1 MSNAL
6 AIAAATSALRN
17 LLRAGIHRL
26 DPALAGLEVTTEPLD
41 RARAGP
47 DRPRLNLFLYQTSLN
62 GAWRNMDIPRRG
74 PTGGPPS
81 PPLALNLYYL
91 LTAYGQEGDPSLA
104 EHRVLGAA
112 MSLLHD
118 HPLLG
123 RSELQALTSPLDTS
137 GLSEQVERLRIT
149 PQPLSSDDMSKL
161 WTAFATNYRVSTAY
175 EVSVVLIESTRRR
188 RSPLP
193 VLRRGQDDRG
203 VAVEVG
209 AAPVLDDIEPTA
221 LTLNR
226 PVRRLPSAEL
236 GGGVMLLGQSLA
248 GDAVQVVLSP
258 PRQRREVPD
267 PADGDPTPGPPLLQ
281 PALLLD
287 TQDDRILARLPDPG
301 NPASSTSP
309 AATWPAG
316 FYAATVL
323 TRWTGAPRERRS
335 NTLTFPLAP
344 TISVQPRT
352 ASAGTINLTV
362 TCVPLVQPW
371 QQVSLIF
378 GGRELPAP
386 ARPAA
391 TSTLAFTV
399 GAVQAGREYVV
410 RLRVDGIDSIPL
422 DRTSAIPSFA
432 PDQKVAVT

>member
-6 AIAAATSALRN
+6 AIAAATGALRD
-17 LLRAGIHRL
+17 LLRTGIHRL
-26 DPALAGLEVTTEPLD
+26 DPALTGLDVTTEPLD

-47 DRPRLNLFLYQTSLN
+47 DKPRLNLFLYQTSLN

-91 LTAYGQEGDPSLA
+91 LTAYGQENDPNLA

-118 HPLLG
+118 HPLLS
-123 RSELQALTSPLDTS
+123 RSELQALTSPLGSS

-161 WTAFATNYRVSTAY
+161 WTAFATNYRVSMAY

-193 VLRRGQDDRG
+193 VLRRGEDGKG
-203 VAVEVG
+203 VVVEVG
-209 AAPVLDDIEPTA
+209 AAPLLEDVEPTELA
-221 LTLNR
+221 LNR

-236 GGGVMLLGQSLA
+236 GGGVMLLGRSLA
-248 GDAVQVVLSP
+248 GDGIRVLLSP
-258 PRQRREVPD
+258 PRRRREVLD
-267 PADGDPTPGPPLLQ
+267 PPDGDTGPPLLE

-287 TQDDRILARLPDPG
+287 TQDDHILARLPDPG
-301 NPASSTSP
+301 NPGNGASP
-309 AATWPAG
+309 AATWPVG
-316 FYAATVL
+316 FYTVTVL
-323 TRWTGAPRERRS
+323 TRWAGAPHERRS

-352 ASAGTINLTV
+352 ASAGTINVTV

-378 GGRELPAP
+378 GGRDIPAP
-386 ARPAA
+386 ARSAS

-399 GAVQAGREYVV
+399 GAVEAGREYVL

-422 DRTSAIPSFA
+422 DRASAVPAFA
-432 PDQKVAVT
+432 SDQKVVVT